1 MSLGNM
7 SLGHIL
13 NIAGWAC
20 ILIFFVIVQFVGKP
34 AFLLLAPATL
44 LCGLGLKFY
53 NLAALAKAAEKTA

>member
-1 MSLGNM
+1 MGLSNI

-13 NIAGWAC
+13 NVAGWAC
-20 ILIFFVIVQFVGKP
+20 ILIFFAIVEIAGKP